1 MIKEYKTHWS
11 IPKNIG
17 YFISSNETG
26 HSKNQYK
33 YANFSLNVGD
43 NKKSVE
49 SNINELKNLFSIN
62 NIAFMNQLHT
72 NKTRELIYYKNYTN
86 GDAIFTRNKKI
97 ACAVLTAD
105 CIPLLI
111 TDRLG
116 SFVGCIHAGWRGL
129 VNGILTKSA
138 FTLTEKK
145 YNLMEFEIL
154 IGPSIQSCCF
164 EVGNDVVDQFDRQF
178 IIPKSD
184 EKFQVDL
191 QQSAYNSLSQ
201 LGFDINK
208 ITIMNDCTFCLDSM
222 YHSYRRNG
230 KNAGRMIG
238 LIGIK

>member
-1 MIKEYKTHWS
+1 MKKDNWVKISTSFTNEKIKAVFSLKSSPLGQKASRQSFAKAVGFNSKHLIIPQQTHS
-11 IPKNIG
+11 NNITFCESERKIPNCDG
-17 YFISSNETG
+17 AFSDN
-26 HSKNQYK
+26 SKN
-33 YANFSLNVGD
+33 VC
-43 NKKSVE
+43 
-49 SNINELKNLFSIN
+49 SI
-62 NIAFMNQLHT
+62 Q
-72 NKTRELIYYKNYTN
+72 
-86 GDAIFTRNKKI
+86 
-97 ACAVLTAD
+97 VAD
-105 CIPLLI
+105 CMPIYFAHKSELVFGL
-111 TDRLG
+111 
-116 SFVGCIHAGWRGL
+116 IHAGWRGL
-129 VNGILTKSA
+129 VNGILSKSA

-164 EVGNDVVDQFDRQF
+164 EVSNDVVDQFDRRF

-184 EKFQVDL
+184 EKYQVDL

>member
-1 MIKEYKTHWS
+1 MKKDNWVKISTSFTNEKIKAVFSLKSSSIGQETSRQSFAKAVGFNSKRLVIPQQTHS
-11 IPKNIG
+11 NNIIFCESEKKIPDCDG
-17 YFISSNETG
+17 AFSDSSN
-26 HSKNQYK
+26 
-33 YANFSLNVGD
+33 NVC
-43 NKKSVE
+43 
-49 SNINELKNLFSIN
+49 SI
-62 NIAFMNQLHT
+62 Q
-72 NKTRELIYYKNYTN
+72 
-86 GDAIFTRNKKI
+86 
-97 ACAVLTAD
+97 VAD
-105 CIPLLI
+105 CMPIYFAHKSEIVFGL
-111 TDRLG
+111 
-116 SFVGCIHAGWRGL
+116 IHAGWRGL

-164 EVGNDVVDQFDRQF
+164 EVSNDVVDQFDRRF

>member
-1 MIKEYKTHWS
+1 MKKDNWVKISTSFTNEKIKAVFSLKSSAIGQEASRQSFAKAVGFNSKRLIIPQQTHS
-11 IPKNIG
+11 NNIIFCESERKIPNCDG
-17 YFISSNETG
+17 AFSDS
-26 HSKNQYK
+26 SKN
-33 YANFSLNVGD
+33 VC
-43 NKKSVE
+43 
-49 SNINELKNLFSIN
+49 SI
-62 NIAFMNQLHT
+62 Q
-72 NKTRELIYYKNYTN
+72 
-86 GDAIFTRNKKI
+86 
-97 ACAVLTAD
+97 VAD
-105 CIPLLI
+105 CMPIYFAHKSEIVFGL
-111 TDRLG
+111 
-116 SFVGCIHAGWRGL
+116 IHAGWRGL
-129 VNGILTKSA
+129 VNGILSKSA

-164 EVGNDVVDQFDRQF
+164 EVSNDVVDQFDRRF

>member
-62 NIAFMNQLHT
+62 KIAFMNQLHT

-86 GDAIFTRNKKI
+86 SDGIFTRNKNI

-105 CIPLLI
+105 CIPLLV

-116 SFVGCIHAGWRGL
+116 SFIGCIHAGWRGL
-129 VNGILTKSA
+129 KSNII
-138 FTLTEKK
+138 EKFFDNTFFRK
-145 YNLMEFEIL
+145 RSDLKVF
-154 IGPSIQSCCF
+154 IGPSISRDMY
-164 EVGNDVVDQFDRQF
+164 EVSGDILSSFSEHTSHFKHNNSGKYNMDIKNIAHDILRKIGITDVTISSACTYKDDRLF
-178 IIPKSD
+178 
-184 EKFQVDL
+184 
-191 QQSAYNSLSQ
+191 
-201 LGFDINK
+201 
-208 ITIMNDCTFCLDSM
+208 
-222 YHSYRRNG
+222 SYR
-230 KNAGRMIG
+230 KNKTTGRFIS
-238 LIGIK
+238 LIWFKR